1 MIGYCPLEELEP
13 PVQQRAPAEKPKA
26 EPQAERVATSQLGK
40 EETECNYVVMAF
52 IVGVLFLAVSDSIRA

>member
-1 MIGYCPLEELEP
+1 MEELEP
-13 PVQQRAPAEKPKA
+13 PARQQQPVVTPKA
-26 EPQAERVATSQLGK
+26 EEDKPVVGL

>member
-1 MIGYCPLEELEP
+1 MIGYCPLEDLEP
-13 PVQQRAPAEKPKA
+13 PMVQQR
-26 EPQAERVATSQLGK
+26 EPVVTKQVVQTPIKGI

>member
-13 PVQQRAPAEKPKA
+13 PMRREQPVVTKKPEVKS
-26 EPQAERVATSQLGK
+26 EPTGL
-40 EETECNYVVMAF
+40 EESECNYVVMAF

>member
-1 MIGYCPLEELEP
+1 MEELEP
-13 PVQQRAPAEKPKA
+13 PVRQQQPVVKPRGEEAK
-26 EPQAERVATSQLGK
+26 PLTGL

>member
-1 MIGYCPLEELEP
+1 MIGYCPLEDLEP
-13 PVQQRAPAEKPKA
+13 PVRQQQPAVPKVEEAKP
-26 EPQAERVATSQLGK
+26 VVGL

>member
-1 MIGYCPLEELEP
+1 MIGYCPLEDLEP
-13 PVQQRAPAEKPKA
+13 PAMQQRPVVKPAAEQAKPA
-26 EPQAERVATSQLGK
+26 VGL

>member
-13 PVQQRAPAEKPKA
+13 PVRQQEPVVQPKA
-26 EPQAERVATSQLGK
+26 EVKPTVGL

>member
-1 MIGYCPLEELEP
+1 MIGYCPLEDLEP
-13 PVQQRAPAEKPKA
+13 PARQQQPVVSPRVEPEKPLA
-26 EPQAERVATSQLGK
+26 GL

>member
-1 MIGYCPLEELEP
+1 MEDLEP
-13 PVQQRAPAEKPKA
+13 PAMQQRPVVKPAAEQAKPA
-26 EPQAERVATSQLGK
+26 VGL

>member
-13 PVQQRAPAEKPKA
+13 PVRREQPVVTKKVETKP
-26 EPQAERVATSQLGK
+26 QIGL

-52 IVGVLFLAVSDSIRA
+52 IVGVIFLAVSDSIRA

>member
-13 PVQQRAPAEKPKA
+13 PVRQQQPVVKPRGEEAK
-26 EPQAERVATSQLGK
+26 PLTGL

>member
-13 PVQQRAPAEKPKA
+13 PVRQQQPVVEPKA
-26 EPQAERVATSQLGK
+26 ESKPMVTGL

>member
-13 PVQQRAPAEKPKA
+13 PVRQQQPVVPKKVETKP
-26 EPQAERVATSQLGK
+26 EVGL

-52 IVGVLFLAVSDSIRA
+52 IVGVLFLAVSDSIMA

>member
-1 MIGYCPLEELEP
+1 MEDLEP
-13 PVQQRAPAEKPKA
+13 PTRQQQAAVKPKVEEA
-26 EPQAERVATSQLGK
+26 KPVVGL

>member
-13 PVQQRAPAEKPKA
+13 PVRRDQSVVTKKA
-26 EPQAERVATSQLGK
+26 EVKPETGL

>member
-13 PVQQRAPAEKPKA
+13 PVKQEPALVQPKTEVKPK
-26 EPQAERVATSQLGK
+26 VGL

-52 IVGVLFLAVSDSIRA
+52 IVGVVFLAVSDSIRA

>member
-13 PVQQRAPAEKPKA
+13 PIKQQEAVVKPVVEESK
-26 EPQAERVATSQLGK
+26 PIIGL

>member
-1 MIGYCPLEELEP
+1 MIGYCPLEDLEP
-13 PVQQRAPAEKPKA
+13 PMVQQREPVVMKQVVQKPPIK
-26 EPQAERVATSQLGK
+26 GI